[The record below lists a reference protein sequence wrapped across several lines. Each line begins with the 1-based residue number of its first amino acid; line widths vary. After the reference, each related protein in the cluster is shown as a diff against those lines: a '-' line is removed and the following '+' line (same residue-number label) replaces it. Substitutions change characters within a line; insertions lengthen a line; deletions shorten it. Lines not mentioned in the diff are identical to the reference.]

1 MNDPITSE
9 SITAE
14 YEAIKLKFSPM
25 SDNAKLR
32 ETLRE
37 FARLKKLLFKE
48 VTGYSFSLPSG
59 FTCGKVAK
67 ECLTYANRD
76 TGKLTRG
83 KDAEYYCFSAA
94 SESYLPQVRAARW
107 HNWELLQKLWN
118 YAGSDYVDIANL
130 ILEALP
136 VNADLIRVHVG
147 GEFPGSDF
155 GREYMRGWFHV
166 AKVTGIHVYS
176 YTKNVETYLEIRDE
190 KPDNF
195 NMTISVGGM
204 RDDLI
209 AKHNLKHARVI
220 FHPDDANGMPIDHND
235 INAVFTYKTALN
247 PSGSFN
253 LLLHGTQ
260 PAGSD
265 ASAAIKRL
273 KSESIKFSYS
283 AKVGK

>member
-14 YEAIKLKFSPM
+14 YEATKLKFSPM

-67 ECLTYANRD
+67 ECLTYAHRE

-83 KDAEYYCFSAA
+83 KDAKYYCFSAA

-107 HNWELLQKLWN
+107 HNWELLQQLWRWP
-118 YAGSDYVDIANL
+118 GTDYVDIANL

-166 AKVTGIHVYS
+166 ARSRPDARLYA
-176 YTKNVETYLEIRDE
+176 YTKNVQTYLDVRGEQ
-190 KPDNF
+190 PANF
-195 NMTISVGGM
+195 NMTMSRGGI
-204 RDDLI
+204 DDRLI
-209 AKHNLKHARVI
+209 DIHNLKQARVI
-220 FHPDDANGMPIDHND
+220 FHPSESDGMPIDHND
-235 INAVFTYKTALN
+235 INAVF
-247 PSGSFN
+247 GDHSFN

-260 PAGSD
+260 PAGS
-265 ASAAIKRL
+265 AAGAAIKRL
-273 KSESIKFSYS
+273 KNEQVKFSYS
-283 AKVGK
+283 SSK